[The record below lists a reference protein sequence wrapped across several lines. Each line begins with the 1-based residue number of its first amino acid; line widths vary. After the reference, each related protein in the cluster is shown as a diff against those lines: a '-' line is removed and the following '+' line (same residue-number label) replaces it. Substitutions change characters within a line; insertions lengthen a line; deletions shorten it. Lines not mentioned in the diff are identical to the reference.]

1 MSFGNIT
8 SAIGHVAF
16 LAWALISFSA
26 MPLQTP
32 HTDALAVDVVSISD
46 FSQLTKGVEDAPKK
60 KAPKPLVEKVG
71 ERKVIDTSKEKVSD
85 KAEIK
90 ATSEVTPPPEPT
102 PPQPEKKPADAS
114 PPPKEAAAKP
124 EDKAPAPKD
133 PIAEALKKDEAKP
146 KEKPKKT
153 ASVPTPPRRPP
164 RPKPQPHFNPRK
176 VAALLDKRDP
186 RRHAAVGD
194 TLTTTASLGL
204 PSGNAA
210 KLSQTELDA
219 LRAQILKCWNI
230 PAGVVEADKLIVV
243 VQILLKQDG
252 SLQAAPAL
260 LNRSGHPLFQIAAES
275 AMRAIRR
282 CQPYQLPVEKYQAWR
297 DVEVTFDPRDMYGG

>member
-1 MSFGNIT
+1 MSMGTTI

-16 LAWALISFSA
+16 LAWALISFSVT
-26 MPLQTP
+26 PFETP
-32 HTDALAVDVVSISD
+32 HTDALPVDIVSITD
-46 FSQLTKGVEDAPKK
+46 FSQLTKGVDDAPK
-60 KAPKPLVEKVG
+60 AETPKPLVEKVG
-71 ERKVIDTSKEKVSD
+71 ERKAVDTSKEKVSD
-85 KAEIK
+85 KADIK
-90 ATSEVTPPPEPT
+90 ATSEPT
-102 PPQPEKKPADAS
+102 PPVPTPPKPEKKPAEAA
-114 PPPKEAAAKP
+114 PPQKAAAKP
-124 EDKAPAPKD
+124 QEKAPDQKD
-133 PIAEALKKDEAKP
+133 PIAEALKRDEAKRT
-146 KEKPKKT
+146 EKQQQT
-153 ASVPTPPRRPP
+153 AAVPTPPRRPP
-164 RPKPQPHFNPRK
+164 RPKPQPQFNPRK

-186 RRHAAVGD
+186 RRHAAVGE
-194 TLTTTASLGL
+194 TLSTTASLGL

-219 LRAQILKCWNI
+219 LRAQILKCWNV

-252 SLQAAPAL
+252 SLSAEPAL

-282 CQPYQLPVEKYQAWR
+282 CQPYELPVEKYQAWR